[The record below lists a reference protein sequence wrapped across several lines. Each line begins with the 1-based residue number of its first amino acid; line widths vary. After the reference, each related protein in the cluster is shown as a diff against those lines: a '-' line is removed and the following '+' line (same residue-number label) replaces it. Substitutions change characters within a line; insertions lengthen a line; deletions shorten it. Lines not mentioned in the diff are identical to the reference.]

1 MKNSR
6 KNNFNGYCGE
16 NAALCP
22 GKKMMPGSV
31 SLKIR
36 KITFSPWTWFLHLGM
51 KQEQH
56 ECTLYNA

>member
-36 KITFSPWTWFLHLGM
+36 KITFFSLDLVSSLR
-51 KQEQH
+51 H
-56 ECTLYNA
+56 EARTT